1 MNGGI
6 LYLIATP
13 IGNLGDLSSRACETL
28 KQVDLI
34 AAEDTRHSARLLQHY
49 GINTSMMALH
59 EHNEAQQTDKL
70 IARLQN
76 DESIALISDAGTPLI
91 SDPGAP
97 LVLAA
102 HEAGI
107 RVEPVP
113 GPCAAISALSAS
125 GLPASKFI
133 FEGFLPAKKSSRR
146 SHLETLLQEHRTII
160 FYESP
165 HRLMAAMED
174 LIAVFGGDRP
184 ATLARELTKRFETIR
199 LSTLAELYQWL
210 QEDANQQKGEFVL
223 LVAGMKKNEVEVDDG
238 ELIRVLT
245 ILLAELPLKQ
255 AAKLAAGI
263 TGTKRNHAYEV
274 ALRLS
279 NKQSL

>member
-1 MNGGI
+1 MNSGI

-13 IGNLGDLSSRACETL
+13 IGNLGDLSPRACETL

-49 GINTSMMALH
+49 GITTSMMAVH
-59 EHNEAQQTDKL
+59 EHNEAQQTEKL

-76 DESIALISDAGTPLI
+76 DESIAVISDAGTPLI

-102 HEAGI
+102 HQAGI

-146 SHLETLLQEHRTII
+146 SHLESLMQEHRTMI

-165 HRLMAAMED
+165 HRLMASMED
-174 LIAVFGGDRP
+174 LIAVFGDDRP

-210 QEDANQQKGEFVL
+210 QADANQQKGEFVL
-223 LVAGMKKNEVEVDDG
+223 LVAGMKKREVEADDG

-245 ILLAELPLKQ
+245 ILLTDLPLKQ
-255 AAKLAAGI
+255 AAQLAGKI

-279 NKQSL
+279 DKQSS

>member
-1 MNGGI
+1 MNSGI

-13 IGNLGDLSSRACETL
+13 IGNLGDLSPRACETL

-49 GINTSMMALH
+49 GISTSMMALH
-59 EHNEAQQTDKL
+59 EHNEAQQTEKL

-76 DESIALISDAGTPLI
+76 DESIAVISDAGTPLI

-102 HEAGI
+102 HQAGI

-146 SHLETLLQEHRTII
+146 SHLESLMQEHRTMI

-165 HRLMAAMED
+165 HRLMASMED
-174 LIAVFGGDRP
+174 LIAVFGDDRP

-210 QEDANQQKGEFVL
+210 QADANQQKGEFVL
-223 LVAGMKKNEVEVDDG
+223 LVAGMKKREVEADDG

-245 ILLAELPLKQ
+245 ILLTDLPLKQ
-255 AAKLAAGI
+255 AAQLAGKI

-279 NKQSL
+279 DKQSS